1 MKYFSLLTNVNEL
14 RIGNDSSKNIGK
26 EIGKFVVSTMEIPW
40 GIVKNKIGES
50 PEKVINVT
58 SVELSWIEDQIKKL
72 PDFDTILG
80 IGGGMAIDVAKYI
93 AWKLKKR
100 LISIP
105 TILSVDAFTTP
116 AAGIRKNHDVEY
128 LGEATPN
135 PLIIDYDVL
144 RSAPKELNI
153 AGVGDLFSIH
163 TASFDWEYA
172 NLKGKSEYPFKAEAI
187 NGGKKI
193 LEFIY
198 DNIGN
203 IKANN
208 NNGFRAI
215 VEAYISLNTICLPID
230 HFRIEEGSEHY
241 LFYELEERLKRP
253 FIHGNIIGLGIYL
266 LSRLQNNDP
275 LFITEMMN
283 ESGLV
288 YQPFSMNIKKD
299 DLINSLLNLK
309 EFVKSKDKLWYT
321 IIDDS
326 EINQEWIKKNI
337 SELKFN

>member
-1 MKYFSLLTNVNEL
+1 MQYFSLNTNVNQL
-14 RIGNDSSKNIGK
+14 RIGRGVSIGIGK
-26 EIGKFVVSTMEIPW
+26 ELGKYVVTTMEIPW
-40 GIVKNKIGES
+40 NIIKNDIGKS

-58 SVELSWIEDQIKKL
+58 SVEKQWIEDQIKEL
-72 PDFDTILG
+72 PEFDTIVG

-93 AWKLKKR
+93 SWKLNKK
-100 LISIP
+100 LVSIP

-116 AAGIRKNHDVEY
+116 AAGVRVNHDVEY
-128 LGEATPN
+128 LGIASPN
-135 PLIIDYDVL
+135 PLIIDYDLL

-163 TASFDWEYA
+163 TASFDWQYA
-172 NLKGKSEYPFKAEAI
+172 NSRGKSEYPFSQNAVD
-187 NGGKKI
+187 NGKKI

-203 IKANN
+203 IKENN
-208 NNGFRAI
+208 DNGLRSI

-241 LFYELEERLKRP
+241 LFYELEERLKRS

-266 LSRLQNNDP
+266 LSRLQKNDP

-283 ESGLV
+283 NSGLI
-288 YQPFSMNIKKD
+288 YHPNSMNIKRE
-299 DLINSLLNLK
+299 DLRESLLTLK
-309 EFVKSKDKLWYT
+309 NYVKSKDKLWFT

-326 EINQEWIKKNI
+326 NIDEEWINENL
-337 SELKFN
+337 SDLEFN

>member
-1 MKYFSLLTNVNEL
+1 MQYFSLNTNIKEL
-14 RIGNDSSKNIGK
+14 RIGRGVSIGIGK
-26 EIGKFVVSTMEIPW
+26 ELGTYVVTTMDIPW
-40 GIVKNKIGES
+40 NIIKNDMGKS

-58 SVELSWIEDQIKKL
+58 SVEKQWIEDQIKEL
-72 PDFDTILG
+72 PEFDTIVG

-93 AWKLKKR
+93 SWKLNKK
-100 LISIP
+100 LVSIP

-116 AAGIRKNHDVEY
+116 AAGVRVNHDVEY
-128 LGEATPN
+128 LGIASPN
-135 PLIIDYDVL
+135 PLIIDYDLL

-163 TASFDWEYA
+163 TASFDWQYA
-172 NLKGKSEYPFKAEAI
+172 NSRGKSEYPYSQNAI
-187 NGGKKI
+187 DNGKKI

-203 IKANN
+203 IKENN
-208 NNGFRAI
+208 DNGLRSI

-241 LFYELEERLKRP
+241 LFYELEERLKRS

-266 LSRLQNNDP
+266 LSRLQKNDP
-275 LFITEMMN
+275 LFITETMD
-283 ESGLV
+283 ESGLI
-288 YQPFSMNIKKD
+288 YHPNSLNIKRKD
-299 DLINSLLNLK
+299 LRDSLLSLK
-309 EFVKSKDKLWYT
+309 SYVKSKDKLWFT

-326 EINQEWIKKNI
+326 NIDEEWINKNL
-337 SELKFN
+337 SDLKFK